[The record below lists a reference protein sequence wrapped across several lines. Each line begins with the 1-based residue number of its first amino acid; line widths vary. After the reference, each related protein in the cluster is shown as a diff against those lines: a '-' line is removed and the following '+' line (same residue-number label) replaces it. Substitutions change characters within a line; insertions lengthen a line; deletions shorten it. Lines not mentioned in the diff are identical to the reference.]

1 MVIMT
6 LNTTPKTTD
15 TRLWE
20 WKKILQ
26 YYQNISG
33 SKPRNNPRLTDS
45 LRTTLVKLLRALQGL

>member
-1 MVIMT
+1 MT

-26 YYQNISG
+26 YYQNLAG
-33 SKPRNNPRLTDS
+33 AKARNNPKINDTYRQ
-45 LRTTLVKLLRALQGL
+45 TLVKLLRSLLGV

>member
-1 MVIMT
+1 MT

-26 YYQNISG
+26 YYQNLVG
-33 SKPRNNPRLTDS
+33 SKPHNNPKITDTY
-45 LRTTLVKLLRALQGL
+45 RQTLVKVLRALLGL